1 MKQPRKV
8 RCARCG
14 DEASLRVDEPGRV
27 VQLPHGWKRVGNARD
42 GSPVFFCPACYDAVK
57 AAAND
62 DEAGK

>member
-14 DEASLRVDEPGRV
+14 DDASLQVDEPGVV
-27 VQLPHGWKRVGNARD
+27 VQLPHAWKRVGHDRNGA
-42 GSPVFFCPACYDAVK
+42 PVFFCPACYDAAK

-62 DEAGK
+62 DGTGK